1 MTKRCITVETLGVK
15 LLEKKSMQLNSLET
29 DEDLTPSEYT
39 DRPPKLNSFERYITK
54 AKSAQNGP
62 RLSVKHRQRAFEE
75 SILKT

>member
-1 MTKRCITVETLGVK
+1 
-15 LLEKKSMQLNSLET
+15 MQLNSLET
-29 DEDLTPSEYT
+29 DEDLTLSEEYT